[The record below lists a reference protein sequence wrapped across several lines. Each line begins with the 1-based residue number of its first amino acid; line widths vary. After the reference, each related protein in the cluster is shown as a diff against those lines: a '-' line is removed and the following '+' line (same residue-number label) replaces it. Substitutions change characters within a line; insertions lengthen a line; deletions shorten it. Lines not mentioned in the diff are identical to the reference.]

1 MDLLFSERGHN
12 AKPYREPSLTKMIL
26 YFKLYLLH
34 LMGRFS
40 TKAKNF
46 YARAISVFFRRR
58 IDIAIEKQLDEA
70 DCMLQHINAEKIKN
84 SF

>member
-1 MDLLFSERGHN
+1 
-12 AKPYREPSLTKMIL
+12 
-26 YFKLYLLH
+26 
-34 LMGRFS
+34 MGRFS